1 MRTAKIVGEFINMRI
16 AEVEDADF
24 TLLARQNKEK
34 NKYIPQLQITIEQQK
49 EWIRKQIESD
59 DCYFFVIERKDGEKI
74 GTFSLYDIQNDKAE
88 SGRLVMLGNQI
99 ESMEAGILFNSF
111 CFEEAK
117 MDLVQSEID
126 AENNAALGFSNQL
139 GGKPVGSVIDEKT
152 GRNMIIYHATK
163 AEFQKVLPRLQK
175 ILDHFAEK
183 ELKGR

>member
-74 GTFSLYDIQNDKAE
+74 GTFSLYDIQNDK
-88 SGRLVMLGNQI
+88 
-99 ESMEAGILFNSF
+99 
-111 CFEEAK
+111 
-117 MDLVQSEID
+117 SEID

-175 ILDHFAEK
+175 ILDHFAKK

>member
-1 MRTAKIVGEFINMRI
+1 
-16 AEVEDADF
+16 
-24 TLLARQNKEK
+24 
-34 NKYIPQLQITIEQQK
+34 
-49 EWIRKQIESD
+49 
-59 DCYFFVIERKDGEKI
+59 
-74 GTFSLYDIQNDKAE
+74 
-88 SGRLVMLGNQI
+88 
-99 ESMEAGILFNSF
+99 
-111 CFEEAK
+111 

-175 ILDHFAEK
+175 ILDHFAKK